1 MEKEELIKNIGEELF
16 NQLKP
21 EDQEL
26 MLNTAGSIDF
36 GYPVDLDIEKTIL
49 RGFLSVVIQKVEKE
63 ARERWGNYGGYAG
76 LYVIED
82 LFVKNP
88 KLQYWKSN
96 ERS

>member
-36 GYPVDLDIEKTIL
+36 GYPVDLDD
-49 RGFLSVVIQKVEKE
+49 VD
-63 ARERWGNYGGYAG
+63 N
-76 LYVIED
+76 
-82 LFVKNP
+82 
-88 KLQYWKSN
+88 
-96 ERS
+96 